1 MTSEPHGGT
10 LVDRTAARPEDAD
23 EVPRIA
29 LTDDE
34 YMDLEMLGTGAY
46 SPLGG
51 FMERD
56 DFDAVLESAR
66 LSDGTPWSL
75 PVVLSTEQEVPKTKH
90 TLTYDGSTVGAIEVN
105 ELWEYNDDRWTDA
118 VLGTTE
124 SAHPGVKRIRSRGD
138 TLVGGTVELYDESPE
153 APYER
158 RYTPRESRGEFNERG
173 WRSVVGFQT
182 RNPPHRA
189 HEYLQK
195 CALETTDG
203 LFVQPLVGSTK
214 EGDMDP
220 GVRLHA
226 YDALLGEYYS
236 DDRVVLGTLKAPMRY
251 AGPREA
257 LFHAVVRQNYGCTH
271 FVVGRDH
278 AGVGEYYGSYE
289 AHEYLRGFEDELGVD
304 PVYFEY
310 AFYCHA
316 CDGMATS
323 KTCSHEH
330 DLRENPSGTKIRK
343 AGRRG
348 EEVSPKLMRPEVW
361 EIVSSE
367 LRGDAAGSEGE
378 ASLRTGE
385 KKPET
390 GPGTGGTSR

>member
-10 LVDRTAARPEDAD
+10 LVDRTSERPDDVD
-23 EVPRIA
+23 ELPRLR

-51 FMERD
+51 FMRRE
-56 DFDAVLESAR
+56 DFDSVLKDAR
-66 LSDGTPWSL
+66 LANGTPWSL
-75 PVVLSTEQEVPKTKH
+75 PVILSTDTDASEEKH
-90 TLTYDGSTVGAIEVN
+90 ALIHDGEIVGAIDVEDK
-105 ELWEYNDDRWTDA
+105 WTYDDDRWA
-118 VLGTTE
+118 REVLGTTE
-124 SAHPGVKRIRSRGD
+124 PAHPGVERIRSLGE
-138 TLVGGTVELYDESPE
+138 TLIGGSVELYAESEE
-153 APYER
+153 AGYER
-158 RYTPRESRGEFNERG
+158 RYTPREARAEFDAHG

-195 CALETTDG
+195 CALETTEG

-226 YDALLGEYYS
+226 YDALLNEYYS
-236 DDRVVLGTLKAPMRY
+236 DDNVVLGTLKAPMRY

-257 LFHAVVRQNYGCTH
+257 LFHSVVRQNYGCTH

-278 AGVGEYYGSYE
+278 AGVGDYYGSYE
-289 AHEYLRGFEDELGVD
+289 AHDYLRGFEDELGVE
-304 PVYFEY
+304 PLYFEY

-323 KTCSHEH
+323 KTCSHPD

-348 EEVSPKLMRPEVW
+348 EDVSPKLVRPEVW
-361 EIVSSE
+361 EIIASE
-367 LRGDAAGSEGE
+367 LRDETAGSEGE
-378 ASLRTGE
+378 ASLRAGG
-385 KKPET
+385 KKAET
-390 GPGTGGTSR
+390 DAGAGGNS